1 MAAEMIDR
9 PSVSAFVTAA
19 MRLAGVAA
27 DEDTLAR
34 VLPLADTALAD
45 GPRLNRAAAS
55 TLEPLAHPGRPVA
68 GVDFMVAGRWS
79 AGA

>member
-1 MAAEMIDR
+1 MAAEMIDG

-34 VLPLADTALAD
+34 VLPLVETALAD

-68 GVDFMVAGRWS
+68 SVNSMVPGRWS
-79 AGA
+79 DGA

>member
-1 MAAEMIDR
+1 MAAEMIDG
-9 PSVSAFVTAA
+9 PSVRAFVTAA
-19 MRLAGVAA
+19 MRLAGVAV

-34 VLPLADTALAD
+34 VLPLAATALAD

-68 GVDFMVAGRWS
+68 RRWS

>member
-1 MAAEMIDR
+1 MAAETIDG
-9 PSVSAFVTAA
+9 PSVKAFVIAA
-19 MRLAGVAA
+19 TRLAGVAVD
-27 DEDTLAR
+27 DETLAR
-34 VLPLADTALAD
+34 VLPLAETALAD

-68 GVDFMVAGRWS
+68 AVHVMAAGRGG